1 MFMPTDLP
9 THYHQEAIACLKR
22 AKSTSDGEAK
32 LIWLE
37 LVESWQ
43 TLAEDTKKHPFH

>member
-1 MFMPTDLP
+1 MFMSTNLS
-9 THYHQEAIACLKR
+9 THYRQEASACLKR
-22 AKSTSDGEAK
+22 AESISDSEAK